1 MIRIVSTLF
10 FAATLT
16 ANTFAH
22 AQTSIGSAN
31 SPNQLENRFSTPR
44 QAVINFFE
52 WQKQEHYR
60 PEIVAEMFETEPS
73 LNLQARI
80 DRAKKLKAIY
90 DSRGLYVNVD
100 QLPNTPD
107 FVDSL
112 TGFAEVVL
120 HKQLPQIFL
129 RKTGNRWLF
138 AQESVNAVP
147 ALYSETVSA
156 LVEYTIDRM
165 PAFMRVKL
173 LNVEL
178 WQIIGIFLV
187 VLIGI
192 LIRRIS
198 EYLISRIALRL
209 VKKTKTRWDEKI
221 IEVSIKPISL
231 FLMAG
236 WFLLA
241 YPNLQFGVMV
251 NAAMRVASLV
261 LVYFSIIWLLYRFVD
276 LLEIYLT
283 GVTSK
288 TDSKLDDQLVPLIRK
303 SLKIFLVIIG
313 TIFVLQNF
321 DVNVTSLLTGL
332 GLGGLAFA
340 LAARDT
346 LANLFGSVTIF
357 LDKPFQVGD
366 WIIVGGVEGTVEE
379 VGFRS
384 TRIRT
389 FYNSLVSIPN
399 SKVADNAIDNM
410 GLREFRRIRT
420 TLGLTYSTSAEQM
433 QAFVEGLRAIILAN
447 PYTRKDFYEIH
458 FNDFADYSLNVMVY
472 VFVKVNTW
480 SEELRERQNLFL
492 EMLRLA
498 EEIGVEFAFPTQTL
512 YIDSFYRDQPRAVG
526 KEMSRDALAHTA
538 ADFGPSGAKAQPRGA
553 KLTYN
558 GKPLSFASS
567 ALRAG
572 DESGE

>member
-1 MIRIVSTLF
+1 MKFVNAILFTAIVVSS
-10 FAATLT
+10 
-16 ANTFAH
+16 NVGQ
-22 AQTSIGSAN
+22 AQTSLQQPE
-31 SPNQLENRFSTPR
+31 SPDRIDNRFSTPR

-52 WQKQEHYR
+52 WQKEEQYR
-60 PEIVAEMFETEPS
+60 PEIVAVMFETEPS
-73 LNLQARI
+73 LTLQQRI
-80 DRAKKLKAIY
+80 EHAKKLKAVY
-90 DSRGLYVNVD
+90 DARGLFVSVD
-100 QLPNTPD
+100 QLPNVPD
-107 FVDSL
+107 YVDSL

-120 HKQLPQIFL
+120 HKQLPQIYL

-147 ALYSETVSA
+147 TLYSETVSA
-156 LVEYTIDRM
+156 VVEYAVDRM
-165 PAFMRVKL
+165 PDFLRAKL
-173 LNVEL
+173 FNVEL

-192 LIRRIS
+192 VIRKIA
-198 EYLISRIALRL
+198 EYLLSRIGLRL
-209 VKKTKTRWDEKI
+209 VRKTKTRWDEKI
-221 IEVSIKPISL
+221 IEISVKPISL

-251 NAAMRVASLV
+251 NATMRIASLV
-261 LVYFSIIWLLYRFVD
+261 LIYLSIIWLLYRFVD
-276 LLEIYLT
+276 LLEIYLA

-288 TDSKLDDQLVPLIRK
+288 TESKLDDQLVPLIRK

-313 TIFVLQNF
+313 TIFALQNF
-321 DVNVTSLLTGL
+321 DINVTSLLTGL

-366 WIIVGGVEGTVEE
+366 WIVVSGVEGTVEE

-389 FYNSLVSIPN
+389 FHNSVVSIPN

-410 GLREFRRIRT
+410 GLREYRRIRT
-420 TLGLTYSTSAEQM
+420 TLGLTYSTTAEQM
-433 QAFVEGLRAIILAN
+433 QAFVEGLRSIILAN
-447 PYTRKDFYEIH
+447 PFTRKDFYEIH
-458 FNDFADYSLNVMVY
+458 FNDFADYSLKVMVY
-472 VFVKVNTW
+472 VFVKVPTW
-480 SEELRERQNLFL
+480 SDELRERHNIML

-512 YIDSFYRDQPRAVG
+512 HVDSFYGDKPRTIG
-526 KEMSRDALAHTA
+526 KDLPVDELAQTA
-538 ADFGPSGAKAQPRGA
+538 AAFGPNGAKAHPHGPN
-553 KLTYN
+553 LTYN
-558 GKPLSFASS
+558 GKPLNFTAS
-567 ALRAG
+567 AIKAG
-572 DESGE
+572 NEAGE